1 MIGDGVND
9 VLSLKKSNLAVAMAS
24 GSQATRSV
32 ADIVLTDDSFA
43 ALAPAVQEGQ
53 RIDQRHVRHPEPVPG
68 AHLDD
73 GPDHPVL
80 ARHRAVSDPA
90 AAGISIT
97 LFSVGIPAA
106 MLAIWAQPGPQI
118 RDSLG
123 RTLLRFVLPAAIFSS
138 VLGLTMFYGVLVMQ
152 MESYGDL
159 ASMTPAQAAD
169 VLRLSLPIAA
179 VGAYCL
185 PCVRG
190 AGPRRVREPP
200 TKWMAV
206 VQEKSPDRR
215 PTLLAI
221 GLALAFIV
229 LVVVEPLGDIFG
241 LSTLPL
247 PVWVIVIG
255 LAALWFVILRYVW
268 HWRLL
273 ERFVGA

>member
-1 MIGDGVND
+1 
-9 VLSLKKSNLAVAMAS
+9 
-24 GSQATRSV
+24 
-32 ADIVLTDDSFA
+32 
-43 ALAPAVQEGQ
+43 
-53 RIDQRHVRHPEPVPG
+53 
-68 AHLDD
+68 
-73 GPDHPVL
+73 
-80 ARHRAVSDPA
+80 
-90 AAGISIT
+90 
-97 LFSVGIPAA
+97 
-106 MLAIWAQPGPQI
+106 
-118 RDSLG
+118 
-123 RTLLRFVLPAAIFSS
+123 
-138 VLGLTMFYGVLVMQ
+138 
-152 MESYGDL
+152 
-159 ASMTPAQAAD
+159 MTPAQVAD
-169 VLRLSLPIAA
+169 VLRLALPIAQSA
-179 VGAYCL
+179 LTAFLVFVGLGLVVY
-185 PCVRG
+185 V
-190 AGPRRVREPP
+190 EPP